1 MKLCRIV
8 SGCALI
14 LFACGGLAQAN
25 TLHDPGILI
34 GGRNSAI
41 FFTPGHTSVSLTFN
55 TDPLCTK
62 STSSILG
69 GGPVPSM
76 VCGVINHTN
85 ATLKGF
91 NFNFGNNPQ
100 LLKLFNPTGLG
111 TWTSNANG
119 TFASFIFATP
129 LVNNGDIRIEFVGFN
144 PGQTFSVSQVPEP
157 ATLTLLASGLGA
169 LFVRR
174 RARQK
179 VA

>member
-8 SGCALI
+8 SVCALI
-14 LFACGGLAQAN
+14 LFACAGLAQAN
-25 TLHDPGILI
+25 TLHDPGIRI
-34 GGRNSAI
+34 GGHNSAI

-55 TDPLCTK
+55 TDPLCTA
-62 STSSILG
+62 STSNLLG
-69 GGPVPSM
+69 GSLPSM
-76 VCGVINHTN
+76 ICGVINQTN
-85 ATLKGF
+85 APLKGF

-100 LLKLFNPTGLG
+100 ALQLFSKTGLG

-119 TFASFIFATP
+119 TFATFLFATP
-129 LVNNGDIRIEFVGFN
+129 LANGGDIRIEFVGFN

-169 LFVRR
+169 LFMRR

-179 VA
+179 IA